1 MMYQPM
7 KFGQEILPDKL
18 VRFNDMAAYF
28 KYRNAWRFDGAP
40 HEETLLDKKE
50 WKSILKQGGILVRN
64 TYNFDSQKETCF
76 WNLIKDQFGGLDE
89 LSSNT
94 RNRVNKALEH
104 FDFRLIDVSLIKAL
118 GYPIL
123 KATFDDYATIDR
135 PMNEQVFDDYLKHCM
150 SKDYEYWGV
159 FDKSSNEFIGF
170 CANRLWAE
178 ATEYGVIGIRPQY
191 KHNGSFPYYG
201 LFYSMNRY
209 YLQEKGF
216 RYITDGS
223 RSITEH
229 SNIQPF
235 LEEKFHFRKSYCKLA
250 IYYKWWMKI
259 AVNVLYPFRKIITLP
274 RIRAIL
280 NMEAMQ
286 RGEK

>member
-1 MMYQPM
+1 MQDFY
-7 KFGQEILPDKL
+7 L
-18 VRFNDMAAYF
+18 
-28 KYRNAWRFDGAP
+28 YRQAWRFDGAP
-40 HEETLLDKKE
+40 HEEPKLQEQE
-50 WKSILKQGGILVRN
+50 WKALLKQGGLMVRN
-64 TYNFDSQKETCF
+64 TYNFDCQEETCF
-76 WNLIKDQFGGLDE
+76 WNLIKDQFGGLEE

-94 RNRVNKALEH
+94 KNRVNKALER
-104 FDFRLIDVSLIKAL
+104 FDFRLIDISLIQDS

-123 KATFDDYATIDR
+123 KATFDDYVTVDR
-135 PMNEQVFDDYLKHCM
+135 PMNPQVFEDYLRHCQ

-159 FDKSSNEFIGF
+159 FDRSTNGFIGF
-170 CANRLWAE
+170 CANRLWKE
-178 ATEYGVIGIRPQY
+178 AAEYGIIGIQPEY
-191 KHNGSFPYYG
+191 KHNGTFPYYG
-201 LFYSMNRY
+201 LFYRMNQY
-209 YLQEKGF
+209 YLQEKSF

-235 LEEKFHFRKSYCKLA
+235 LEDKFHFRKAYCHLA

-259 AVNVLYPFRKIITLP
+259 AVNLLYPFRKIITLP
-274 RIRAIL
+274 RVKAIL

>member
-1 MMYQPM
+1 MQDFY
-7 KFGQEILPDKL
+7 L
-18 VRFNDMAAYF
+18 
-28 KYRNAWRFDGAP
+28 YRQAWRFDGAP
-40 HEETLLDKKE
+40 HEEQKLQKEE
-50 WKSILKQGGILVRN
+50 WKTLLKQGGLMVRN
-64 TYNFDSQKETCF
+64 TYDFDCQEETCF
-76 WNLIKDQFGGLDE
+76 WNLIKDRFGGLEE

-94 RNRVNKALEH
+94 RSRVKKALEH
-104 FDFRLIDVSLIKAL
+104 LDFRLIDFSLIQTS

-123 KATFDDYATIDR
+123 KDTFDDYSTVDR
-135 PMNEQVFDDYLKHCM
+135 PMNPQVFEDYLRHCQ

-159 FDKSSNEFIGF
+159 FDQDTNAFIGF
-170 CANRLWAE
+170 CANRLWKDAV
-178 ATEYGVIGIRPQY
+178 EYGVIGIQPQY
-191 KHNGSFPYYG
+191 KHNGTFPYYG

-229 SNIQPF
+229 SNIQKF
-235 LEEKFHFRKSYCKLA
+235 LIEKFLFRKSYCQLA
-250 IYYKWWMKI
+250 LYYRWWMKI
-259 AVNVLYPFRKIITLP
+259 AVKMLYPFRKIITLP

-286 RGEK
+286 RGEQ